1 MQSAIPPLIVL
12 ALLSGCKTMGPDF
25 QRPAS
30 APNAAYASPS
40 AAHGPAAVLGQGP
53 QAQWWQAFGS
63 TDINALVERALA
75 GNQTLAASRATLDRA
90 REQVRAANGRLQPQI
105 NASGQINQQKVNLS
119 GFGFDASAFGVN
131 LGNPEFANYSVGAGI
146 SYDLD
151 LFGAGKRS
159 VEQASADAEAQ
170 RYETAAAHLAL
181 SGRVVMQAL
190 MIAALNDRIAAQQVL
205 IGEGERNV
213 TLTERKRAGGTGT
226 LVEVLSARQQLAA
239 DRAGLPQIE
248 QHRTEARDLLAVL
261 IGVTPGELGATSLSL
276 GALSLG
282 ALTLP
287 QQVPVTL
294 PSEMVHKRP
303 DILASE
309 ARLHAATAAIGVAQA
324 RLYPSVTLGASFT
337 QLARSP
343 EKIFNGSSNSY
354 SLLGGLSAPL
364 FHGGTLKAAKR
375 GAEAEE
381 RAAAAR
387 YRQAVLEAFGQV
399 SDLLSALDNDA
410 RSLALQNDAADL
422 AERSL
427 DLSRRSFNAGNSGVL
442 QVLDA
447 SRSVDRARIA
457 LVDARARQFV
467 NVARLYVATA
477 GGWTE

>member
-1 MQSAIPPLIVL
+1 MKRVLFPLVTL
-12 ALLSGCKTMGPDF
+12 ALLGGCKTMGPDF
-25 QRPAS
+25 QRPA
-30 APNAAYASPS
+30 APANGGYVSPATATNAPS
-40 AAHGPAAVLGQGP
+40 AVLGQGP
-53 QAQWWQAFGS
+53 EARWWQAFGS
-63 TDINALVERALA
+63 TDINALVARALT

-105 NASGQINQQKVNLS
+105 NANGAIEQRKVNLS

-131 LGNPEFANYSVGAGI
+131 LGNPEFTNYSVGGGI

-170 RYETAAAHLAL
+170 RHETAAAHLTL

-205 IGEGERNV
+205 VGEGDRNV

-226 LVEVLSARQQLAA
+226 MVEVLSARQQVAA

-248 QHRTEARDLLAVL
+248 QQRNEARDLLAVL
-261 IGVTPGELGATSLSL
+261 IGVTPVELGATGFSL
-276 GALSLG
+276 GT
-282 ALTLP
+282 LTLP

-354 SLLGGLSAPL
+354 SLLGGLTAPL

-427 DLSRRSFNAGNSGVL
+427 DLSRRSFAVGNSGVL